1 MVGLRCRLCR
11 GCLRNA
17 PCPCGSGRKY
27 KRCCADALE
36 HPARVARAHDAV
48 GERIREWAFEHHHDA
63 IDAALAEIVAGR
75 KDLVVGDA
83 DLALIATWTLSDREL
98 PEGDT
103 LAERYARRPDLP
115 AAERDVAHR
124 IASARLGV
132 FCVMSVQPGRWI
144 ELDELS
150 AGPTTR
156 VLSHDISRTVRRD
169 DMLVGRLMAGPPSPS
184 LWGPVA
190 NLTSAIGRELVDRLR
205 AHARAQGVPDDPAAF
220 GTLMRSASREITTL
234 LAPGL
239 ARSAELDR
247 AA

>member
-1 MVGLRCRLCR
+1 M
-11 GCLRNA
+11 
-17 PCPCGSGRKY
+17 S
-27 KRCCADALE
+27 
-36 HPARVARAHDAV
+36 HDAV

-75 KDLVVGDA
+75 EDLVLGDA

-103 LAERYARRPDLP
+103 LAERYARCPDLP
-115 AAERDVAHR
+115 ASERDVAHR
-124 IASARLGV
+124 IASAGLGV
-132 FCVMSVQPGRWI
+132 YRVDGVQPGRWI
-144 ELDELS
+144 ELDDP

-156 VLSHDISRTVRRD
+156 VLSHDVSRTVRRD
-169 DMLVGRLMAGPPSPS
+169 DMLVARLMEGPPSPS

-190 NLTSAIGRELVDRLR
+190 NLTPAIGRALADLLR
-205 AHARAQGVPDDPAAF
+205 AHARLRDVPDDPAAL
-220 GTLMRSASREITTL
+220 GMLMRAASREITML

-239 ARSAELDR
+239 AHAAELDR

>member
-1 MVGLRCRLCR
+1 VSLVSGTS
-11 GCLRNA
+11 RNA

-36 HPARVARAHDAV
+36 HPARVATSHTAV
-48 GERIREWAFEHHHDA
+48 GERIREWAFEHHHEEV
-63 IDAALAEIVAGR
+63 DAALAELVAGR
-75 KDLVVGDA
+75 KDLVLGDA
-83 DLALIATWTLSDREL
+83 DLALIATWTLNDREL

-124 IASARLGV
+124 IASARLGL
-132 FCVMSVQPGRWI
+132 FCVASVQPGRWI
-144 ELDELS
+144 ELDELP
-150 AGPTTR
+150 AGPTTS
-156 VLSHDISRTVRRD
+156 VLSHDVSRAVRRD
-169 DMLVGRLMAGPPSPS
+169 DMLVARLMEGPPSPS

-190 NLTSAIGRELVDRLR
+190 NLTPAIGRKLVDLLR
-205 AHARAQGVPDDPAAF
+205 AHALGMPDDPAAL

-239 ARSAELDR
+239 ARPAELDR